1 MDEIQVIREPAEMR
15 TQSRAWRAEGVRI
28 GFVPTMGYLHEGHLS
43 LVRLAAERCDRVVV
57 SIFVNPTQFGPGE
70 DLDAYPRDEA
80 GDLAKCRAA
89 GAHLAWIP
97 EPSSMYAPGYQTR
110 VEVTELS
117 KPLCGVSRPVHF
129 SGVAT
134 VVTKLFNVV
143 EPDVAVFGQKD
154 YQQLQVVRRLVRD
167 LSLDVEVL
175 SGPTVREPDGVA
187 MSSRNAYLT
196 PEERSQATC
205 LVQGLRAAWAR
216 FDDGERDAAALVAA
230 ARAGI
235 DLAPDARVDYVELRH
250 PETLEP
256 LAVLEDRGVLAMAVF
271 LGKARLIDNTVL
283 GGTSRP

>member
-1 MDEIQVIREPAEMR
+1 MDDVQVIREPAEMR
-15 TQSRAWRAEGVRI
+15 EQSRRWRSEGHRI

-43 LVRLAAERCDRVVV
+43 LVRLAAARCDRVVV
-57 SIFVNPTQFGPGE
+57 SIFVNPTQFGEGE

-80 GDLAKCRAA
+80 GDLAKCREA
-89 GAHLAWIP
+89 GAHMAWIP
-97 EPSSMYAPGYQTR
+97 DTPAMYTPGYQTR
-110 VEVTELS
+110 VEVAELS
-117 KPLCGVSRPVHF
+117 KPLCGASRPVHF

-154 YQQLQVVRRLVRD
+154 YQQLQVVRRLVQD
-167 LSLDVEVL
+167 LDFAVEVL

-187 MSSRNAYLT
+187 MSSRNAYMT
-196 PEERSQATC
+196 SFERSQATC

-216 FDDGERDAAALVAA
+216 FDAGERDVDALVAA
-230 ARAGI
+230 ARATI
-235 DLAPDARVDYVELRH
+235 DRAPDTRVDYVEVRH

-256 LAVLEDRGVLAMAVF
+256 LTTIEDRGVLAMAVF

-283 GGTSRP
+283 GGAQRP